1 MADPPDRTDAPPEPS
16 LPEVF
21 VDADACP
28 VKEETYR
35 VAQRYGLTV
44 RLVSNRW
51 IRVPAEPWLHLI
63 VVKDDALDSA
73 DDRIVE
79 DLAELDIVITQDIL
93 LASRCLERGA
103 KVLSPRG
110 RAFTRDSIGEAL
122 AMRELTANLREAGT
136 LTGGPPP
143 FDKRARSTFLQRL
156 DEIVNAVLRQKR
168 SARGR
173 AKMP

>member
-1 MADPPDRTDAPPEPS
+1 MSTDPSDSGGRIMPEI
-16 LPEVF
+16 F

-35 VAQRYGLTV
+35 VAERYGLTV

-51 IRVPAEPWLHLI
+51 IRIPSEPWLHLI

-79 DLAELDIVITQDIL
+79 DVSGLDIVITQDIP
-93 LASRCLERGA
+93 LASRCLEKGA
-103 KVLSPRG
+103 RVLSPRG
-110 RAFTRDSIGEAL
+110 RPFTVDSIGEAL
-122 AMRELTANLREAGT
+122 AMRELTADLREAGT
-136 LTGGPPP
+136 ITGGPPP

-156 DEIVNAVLRQKR
+156 DEIVNAVLRERR
-168 SARGR
+168 SH
-173 AKMP
+173 

>member
-1 MADPPDRTDAPPEPS
+1 MEPS
-16 LPEVF
+16 ESPAFTFPEVF

-35 VAQRYGLTV
+35 VAKRYGLIV

-51 IRVPAEPWLHLI
+51 IRVPSEPWLHLI

-79 DLAELDIVITQDIL
+79 EVAELDIVITQDIP
-93 LASRCLERGA
+93 LASRCLEKGA
-103 KVLSPRG
+103 RVLSPRG
-110 RAFTRDSIGEAL
+110 RAFTEDSIGEAL
-122 AMRELTANLREAGT
+122 AMRELTANLRDAGT

-156 DEIVNAVLRQKR
+156 DETVNAVLRERR
-168 SARGR
+168 SSRGR
-173 AKMP
+173 AASS